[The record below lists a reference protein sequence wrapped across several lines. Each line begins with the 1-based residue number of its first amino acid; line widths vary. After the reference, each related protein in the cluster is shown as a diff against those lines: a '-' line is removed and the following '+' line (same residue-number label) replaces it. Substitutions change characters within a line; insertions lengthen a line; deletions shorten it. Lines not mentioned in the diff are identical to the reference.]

1 MQTGAPDS
9 STLHMTGA
17 IPDTGTGTDT
27 APTPDLR

>member
-1 MQTGAPDS
+1 MQTGAPDR
-9 STLHMTGA
+9 TLHMTGA